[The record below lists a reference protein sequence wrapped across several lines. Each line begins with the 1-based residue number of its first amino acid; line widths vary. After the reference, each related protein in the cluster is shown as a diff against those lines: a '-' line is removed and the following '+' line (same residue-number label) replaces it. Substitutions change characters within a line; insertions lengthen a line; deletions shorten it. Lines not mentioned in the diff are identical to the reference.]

1 MNSRISKLLLRFA
14 WIAASL
20 FLAYPMASHGWMK
33 IKPSLTQTDPV
44 PQNKAHSINSKAEQT
59 ANLSE
64 SAGPSIANQ
73 TMRQATASENP
84 NVDKRRRYIRGMKA
98 TGYLWDLIG
107 ALDLLGAILLLVR
120 PVNFLGSA
128 ILWPIT
134 LNVFLFHLL
143 LEPEET
149 GELLF
154 TTAMMAVNTALI
166 FRHWSKWRH
175 LLYINITS

>member
-1 MNSRISKLLLRFA
+1 
-14 WIAASL
+14 
-20 FLAYPMASHGWMK
+20 
-33 IKPSLTQTDPV
+33 
-44 PQNKAHSINSKAEQT
+44 
-59 ANLSE
+59 
-64 SAGPSIANQ
+64 
-73 TMRQATASENP
+73 
-84 NVDKRRRYIRGMKA
+84 MKA
-98 TGYLWDLIG
+98 TGYLWELIG
-107 ALDLLGAILLLVR
+107 ALELLGAILLLVR

>member
-1 MNSRISKLLLRFA
+1 
-14 WIAASL
+14 
-20 FLAYPMASHGWMK
+20 
-33 IKPSLTQTDPV
+33 
-44 PQNKAHSINSKAEQT
+44 
-59 ANLSE
+59 
-64 SAGPSIANQ
+64 
-73 TMRQATASENP
+73 
-84 NVDKRRRYIRGMKA
+84 MKA
-98 TGYLWDLIG
+98 TGYLWELIG
-107 ALDLLGAILLLVR
+107 ALELLGAILLLVR

-166 FRHWSKWRH
+166 FRHWSKWCH